1 MEPILFRR
9 SVRTAS
15 GLPQFISQR
24 GDVGVSEG
32 GDAMGIL
39 SLRMPLNVVL
49 ERLPRMLVSG
59 EMLAFSL
66 LLAGTMGMR
75 GAIV

>member
-1 MEPILFRR
+1 
-9 SVRTAS
+9 
-15 GLPQFISQR
+15 
-24 GDVGVSEG
+24 
-32 GDAMGIL
+32 MGIL